1 MIKKENGVT
10 LTILLVT
17 IVIMIILAGV
27 IMSISMS
34 LTKTSDIKE
43 IVANME
49 LIRGVAS
56 DYRNKYLD
64 DSEIERD
71 DNNNITSIKVSTK
84 FIGTKEDPHQ
94 ANSIIQQLLR
104 STYLDSEFL
113 NLLSQEKG
121 WYWYRLDKTDLDKM
135 GLNNIDLDNE
145 AYLVNYYDLD
155 VAYCKTTLDDS
166 NRYKGIK
173 SKQKNGETKYVYFYE
188 GLKNLK
194 TDEMSNLDERKRRRK
209 IKRIKK
215 R

>member
-34 LTKTSDIKE
+34 LTKTSEIKE

-56 DYRNKYLD
+56 DYINKYLD

-71 DNNNITSIKVSTK
+71 DTNNITSIKVSTK

-145 AYLVNYYDLD
+145 GHILKSTVENPVVVIIEHTWKNAC
-155 VAYCKTTLDDS
+155 CKAIQIEENESLILNPITTVD
-166 NRYKGIK
+166 IK
-173 SKQKNGETKYVYFYE
+173 IIPK
-188 GLKNLK
+188 
-194 TDEMSNLDERKRRRK
+194 
-209 IKRIKK
+209 
-215 R
+215 

>member
-1 MIKKENGVT
+1 MYGINIEKTLYYYPVDMQTNG
-10 LTILLVT
+10 
-17 IVIMIILAGV
+17 
-27 IMSISMS
+27 
-34 LTKTSDIKE
+34 DNKE
-43 IVANME
+43 IIVDAIFVKDNQ
-49 LIRGVAS
+49 
-56 DYRNKYLD
+56 D

-194 TDEMSNLDERKRRRK
+194 TDEMSN
-209 IKRIKK
+209 
-215 R
+215 

>member
-71 DNNNITSIKVSTK
+71 DNNNITSIKVSTN
-84 FIGTKEDPHQ
+84 FIGTKEDPYQ

-104 STYLDSEFL
+104 STYSDSEFL
-113 NLLSQEKG
+113 NLLSQEKR

-194 TDEMSNLDERKRRRK
+194 TDEMSN
-209 IKRIKK
+209 
-215 R
+215 

>member
-34 LTKTSDIKE
+34 LTKTSEIKE

-71 DNNNITSIKVSTK
+71 DNNNITSIKVS
-84 FIGTKEDPHQ
+84 KEDPHQ

-194 TDEMSNLDERKRRRK
+194 TDEMSN
-209 IKRIKK
+209 
-215 R
+215 

>member
-113 NLLSQEKG
+113 NFLNLRRNIHILSHHFFVLILFLYNGCCHLKLFCNMQHLG
-121 WYWYRLDKTDLDKM
+121 H
-135 GLNNIDLDNE
+135 NN
-145 AYLVNYYDLD
+145 
-155 VAYCKTTLDDS
+155 
-166 NRYKGIK
+166 
-173 SKQKNGETKYVYFYE
+173 
-188 GLKNLK
+188 
-194 TDEMSNLDERKRRRK
+194 
-209 IKRIKK
+209 
-215 R
+215 

>member
-34 LTKTSDIKE
+34 LTKTSEIKE
-43 IVANME
+43 IVVNME

-194 TDEMSNLDERKRRRK
+194 TDEMSN
-209 IKRIKK
+209 
-215 R
+215 

>member
-71 DNNNITSIKVSTK
+71 DNNNITDIKVSTK
-84 FIGTKEDPHQ
+84 FIGTKEDPYQ

-104 STYLDSEFL
+104 STYSDS
-113 NLLSQEKG
+113 
-121 WYWYRLDKTDLDKM
+121 
-135 GLNNIDLDNE
+135 
-145 AYLVNYYDLD
+145 
-155 VAYCKTTLDDS
+155 
-166 NRYKGIK
+166 
-173 SKQKNGETKYVYFYE
+173 
-188 GLKNLK
+188 
-194 TDEMSNLDERKRRRK
+194 
-209 IKRIKK
+209 
-215 R
+215 

>member
-1 MIKKENGVT
+1 M
-10 LTILLVT
+10 
-17 IVIMIILAGV
+17 AGV
-27 IMSISMS
+27 ITSISIS
-34 LTKTSDIKE
+34 LTKTSEIKE

-194 TDEMSNLDERKRRRK
+194 TDEMSN
-209 IKRIKK
+209 
-215 R
+215 

>member
-34 LTKTSDIKE
+34 LTKTSEIKE

-71 DNNNITSIKVSTK
+71 DNNNIMSIKVSTK

-194 TDEMSNLDERKRRRK
+194 TDEMSN
-209 IKRIKK
+209 
-215 R
+215 